1 MCIGLGLGVDSV
13 NQVLFQVQQ
22 GGEIPQE
29 YYLKGTGQYA
39 GEKLTKATVSRG
51 GTLQLPHDVTTS
63 GSVIK

>member
-1 MCIGLGLGVDSV
+1 MSGSV
-13 NQVLFQVQQ
+13 NEILLQVQQ

-51 GTLQLPHDVTTS
+51 GTLQLPHDVTTA

>member
-1 MCIGLGLGVDSV
+1 MNEI
-13 NQVLFQVQQ
+13 LFQVQQ

-29 YYLKGTGQYA
+29 YYLKGTGQYS

-51 GTLQLPHDVTTS
+51 GTLQIPHDVTTA

>member
-1 MCIGLGLGVDSV
+1 MNEILL
-13 NQVLFQVQQ
+13 QVQL

-51 GTLQLPHDVTTS
+51 GTLQIPHDVTTA